1 VDIQE
6 TIKRCLENRPGAWEM
21 LVNAYSKKVF
31 NLAYQF
37 AGSYQEA
44 EDMTQDVFLKLYG
57 ALPKYD
63 IQRDF
68 TAWLLTLAR
77 NHLIDAYR
85 KTKWEK
91 TSRDEFNE
99 QGLDAGPGADPETAL
114 DAAVSRQIVWE
125 SLNLLAPDIRMAVI
139 FRDIQDKSYEEI
151 AGLMNLPIGTLK
163 SRISRGRLQ
172 LAKTLKEK
180 KERRHDL

>member
-1 VDIQE
+1 VDIRE
-6 TIKRCLENRPGAWEM
+6 TVKRCLENKPGAWDM
-21 LVNAYSKKVF
+21 LVEAYSKTVF

-44 EDMTQDVFLKLYG
+44 EDMTQDIFLKLYG

-99 QGLDAGPGADPETAL
+99 PELAAGPGADPETGL
-114 DAAVSRQIVWE
+114 DASVSRKIVWE
-125 SLNLLAPDIRMAVI
+125 SLNLLAPDIRMAII
-139 FRDIQDKSYEEI
+139 FRDIQDKSYGEI
-151 AGLMNLPIGTLK
+151 AELMSIPIGTLK
-163 SRISRGRLQ
+163 SRINRGRLQ
-172 LAKTLKEK
+172 LAKVLKKK
-180 KERRHDL
+180 KEARHDL